1 MKFMI
6 MLFEKDTD
14 WQAAPPEE
22 LEAALA
28 EHGAFTKMLQ
38 DKGIAYSGEAVKDS
52 GSAVTLRRAGDG
64 DTLTATEGPFA
75 PGQPAQL
82 AGFYVIDVK
91 DLDEAVEIARM
102 CPTGAATE
110 VRPIWESAA

>member
-14 WQAAPPEE
+14 WQSVPPDA

-52 GSAVTLRRAGDG
+52 GSARTLRRDG
-64 DTLTATEGPFA
+64 EGLTATDGPYA
-75 PGQPAQL
+75 PDQPAQL

-91 DLDEAVEIARM
+91 DIDEAVEIARM

-110 VRPIWESAA
+110 VRPVWESAA

>member
-6 MLFEKDTD
+6 MMHEKDTD
-14 WQAAPPEE
+14 WQSVPPEA

-38 DKGIAYSGEAVKDS
+38 DKGIPYSGEAIKDS
-52 GSAVTLRRAGDG
+52 RTAVTLRPDGDG
-64 DTLTATEGPFA
+64 LAATDGPVA
-75 PGQPAQL
+75 PDMPAQL

-91 DLDEAVEIARM
+91 NLTEAVEIARM

-110 VRPIWESAA
+110 VRPIWESAV